1 MQSKTFNSRQLS
13 MILLSCCSLL
23 GVGCFLYAVDLSFL
37 QDTISSIHK
46 RDEGFVFGIYSNNV
60 RVDTDKRFPSEQPWE
75 ERKGGVIQAL
85 QSRDENA
92 PTLVGLQEL
101 KHNQLVDVLQGLNGN
116 SGSHPWTH
124 FGVGRDDGKEK
135 GEYAAI
141 LYNSDEWNLLN
152 GTYKWLSE
160 TPDTPSIA
168 WGAATI
174 RIVTMTTLQHKQ
186 SGKTVNYF
194 NTHFDQKSEEARQ
207 NSANLI
213 VGWIK
218 QIPNNFP
225 TFLSGDF
232 NSISTD
238 VSYQTLKQSL
248 VDANTVAYEHV
259 NGDLPTYSGFE
270 KNDNQSIIDFIWS
283 PLNTNQQNSNTYAL
297 KYEVLDNTYNGS
309 RFSDHRPVNVHYKIN
324 E

>member
-1 MQSKTFNSRQLS
+1 MQSKTFTSRQLS

-23 GVGCFLYAVDLSFL
+23 GVGCFMYAVDLSFL
-37 QDTISSIHK
+37 QDKISAISK
-46 RDEGFVFGIYSNNV
+46 RDNGFEFGIYSNNV
-60 RVDTDKRFPSEQPWE
+60 RVDTNSRFPSEQPWS
-75 ERKGGVIQAL
+75 ERKGGVVQAL
-85 QSRDENA
+85 QSRNENS

-101 KHNQLVDVLQGLNGN
+101 KHNQLVDVLEGLNGN
-116 SGSHPWTH
+116 NNSSPWTH
-124 FGVGRDDGKEK
+124 FGVGRDDGVEK

-141 LYNSDEWNLLN
+141 LYNTNEWNLLN

-174 RIVTMTTLQHKQ
+174 RIVTMTTMQHKK
-186 SGKTVNYF
+186 SGKVVNFF

-207 NSANLI
+207 KSADLI
-213 VGWIK
+213 SGWI
-218 QIPNNFP
+218 QEIPNDYP

-232 NSISTD
+232 NSISSD
-238 VSYQTLKQSL
+238 VAYQTLQKSMK
-248 VDANTVAYEHV
+248 DSNTVAYEHI
-259 NGDLPTYSGFE
+259 NGDYPTYTGFE

-283 PLNTNQQNSNTYAL
+283 PLDTNQENSNTYAL
-297 KYEVLDNTYNGS
+297 EYEVLDNMYNGS
-309 RFSDHRPVNVHYKIN
+309 RFSDHRPVNVHFKVY